1 MNWMHGIRANEW
13 KWGDDAIF
21 FFKKKT
27 IIKQTVGTQTC
38 HQSVDA
44 EFLIKTFKKTLAKES
59 ISHYFLTI

>member
-1 MNWMHGIRANEW
+1 MHGTRANEW
-13 KWGDDAIF
+13 KWGDVAIF
-21 FFKKKT
+21 KKKKKKT
-27 IIKQTVGTQTC
+27 IIKQTVGTQTY

>member
-1 MNWMHGIRANEW
+1 MNGSEVMMQY
-13 KWGDDAIF
+13 F
-21 FFKKKT
+21 FLKKKT

>member
-1 MNWMHGIRANEW
+1 MVYIRANEW
-13 KWGDDAIF
+13 KWGDAAILLL
-21 FFKKKT
+21 FKKKS

-44 EFLIKTFKKTLAKES
+44 KFLIKTFKKTLAKES